1 MKLLFDQRA
10 LEEGRFYEQRVAK
23 SLFNLVF
30 DRVFPALARAIAEAA
45 PAAPVPDVRDAAL
58 TLLYRLLFM
67 LYAEDRELLPVR
79 DERYD
84 DYGLRANVARRR
96 WAAQGPSMTCSP
108 PTPRAIGP
116 PSTISP
122 GSFDQGDAS
131 IGLPPYNGGLFPPM
145 PIICE
150 TTSLLSLM

>member
-58 TLLYRLLFM
+58 TLLYRLLVH
-67 LYAEDRELLPVR
+67 AVR
-79 DERYD
+79 RRS
-84 DYGLRANVARRR
+84 GIAAGARR
-96 WAAQGPSMTCSP
+96 A
-108 PTPRAIGP
+108 
-116 PSTISP
+116 
-122 GSFDQGDAS
+122 
-131 IGLPPYNGGLFPPM
+131 L
-145 PIICE
+145 
-150 TTSLLSLM
+150 